1 MPSILRHDGSNS
13 ASREQFGAQVP
24 AASGNESG
32 VQTRPAS
39 PSEQVCKPPA
49 TTIHKV
55 HMALPSST
63 PLVWACVDFCSEWP
77 QTQALR
83 VRPLVNFPVGQ
94 RFGNIA
100 VSQGVHWGGYCRAL
114 DMRCSKDNNIGGIS
128 RRGNGTALPHTLG
141 RRQARY
147 QPCRSREQTQTP
159 RVRLPSGQ
167 CQSTLAAAS
176 TRHSKSSA
184 QLGPRAL
191 ISDAD

>member
-1 MPSILRHDGSNS
+1 MSPACRRDLLLRPSRS
-13 ASREQFGAQVP
+13 ASRPPQHVANYTWQFLPRRPSCGPAWILQHGA
-24 AASGNESG
+24 GGE
-32 VQTRPAS
+32 RP
-39 PSEQVCKPPA
+39 
-49 TTIHKV
+49 H
-55 HMALPSST
+55 
-63 PLVWACVDFCSEWP
+63 
-77 QTQALR
+77 TQALHPTR
-83 VRPLVNFPVGQ
+83 VQPLVKFPVGQ
-94 RFGNIA
+94 RSGNIA
-100 VSQGVHWGGYCRAL
+100 VSRGVHWGGYCRAL

-141 RRQARY
+141 RQARY
-147 QPCRSREQTQTP
+147 QPCRSREQMQTP